1 MTRYEQALFDMTERH
16 ERERKNLI
24 AAREEIERYEALA
37 AECSALVTVTHSAD
51 QRGIL
56 LILHSKD
63 WLDHAFTGRVGELL
77 PHAKLANASGDNPL
91 FAVEIDGHVF
101 NVWWEG

>member
-1 MTRYEQALFDMTERH
+1 MTRYEQALLDMTERH

-24 AAREEIERYEALA
+24 AAKEEIERYEALA
-37 AECSALVTVTHSAD
+37 AECKGLVCVQHLSDRVFVFMTHIYH
-51 QRGIL
+51 GYY
-56 LILHSKD
+56 
-63 WLDHAFTGRVGELL
+63 TGELGVL
-77 PHAKLANASGDNPL
+77 VRNAKLADPSSDNPI